1 MFRSKCT
8 FMKELPVEHRRNNLY
23 RCTVHS
29 VVYLINTPTIA
40 HKHTHTHTHTHTH
53 IYIYIYIYGPKYG
66 NGEWKSRTNR
76 EL

>member
-40 HKHTHTHTHTHTH
+40 HKHTHTHTHTHT
-53 IYIYIYIYGPKYG
+53 YIYIYMVLNMETG
-66 NGEWKSRTNR
+66 NGKVGRIENYKR
-76 EL
+76 